1 MPILYF
7 CTSSGERSQVLS
19 DIIFTIFSPVHI
31 NFSVTISKKSLF
43 CKDDAV
49 LRLYRCGSPEKALR
63 AEGFSDGLV
72 KDRFM
77 IIQHMSALG
86 KTADKISY
94 LNGIPLEDVQEIQAK
109 FDK

>member
-1 MPILYF
+1 
-7 CTSSGERSQVLS
+7 
-19 DIIFTIFSPVHI
+19 
-31 NFSVTISKKSLF
+31 
-43 CKDDAV
+43 
-49 LRLYRCGSPEKALR
+49 
-63 AEGFSDGLV
+63 
-72 KDRFM
+72 M